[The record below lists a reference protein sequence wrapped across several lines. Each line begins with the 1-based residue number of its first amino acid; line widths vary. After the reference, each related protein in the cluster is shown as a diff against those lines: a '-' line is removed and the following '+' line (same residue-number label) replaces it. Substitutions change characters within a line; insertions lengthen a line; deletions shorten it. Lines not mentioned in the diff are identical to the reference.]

1 MRNPTATLL
10 LAPLI
15 AVIPLARP
23 ATPLAPA
30 APSALDDATSRE
42 LAAIREKVARA
53 TAKLG
58 EKAGLPEVPDKFQPI
73 PPDARWLTAAEAKHA
88 FAKAPAKLETL
99 RWWKIGLD
107 PTKLDHA
114 LREPA
119 SVVSCGVHA
128 QGAGLDGGERA
139 LALAREAADFLI
151 WAQTQG
157 GTGVFP
163 FPASTGKENDRA
175 FAAAAGFLKK
185 AAQAGKLD
193 EFVHNGWIVDDH
205 GDGGLQFDNGEAG
218 VALLEL
224 YEVSHAPSY
233 LESARK
239 AADWAFARPLSP
251 NWNYN
256 SFSVYLLAKFF
267 AVTHEAKYLTAAI
280 DKARV
285 GVIPGQLTD
294 GPRAGRW
301 LDAHN
306 ARPAYHY
313 IMMRALA
320 ELATVLPNESP
331 ERIEVMRALRLG
343 LRARNQDFLGVGAP
357 NEDKAMEVLVFV
369 NRRFAEEK
377 DFLRETLSV
386 ESLDALAK
394 LVSSQSLRGRDPL
407 GPREW
412 SLFLEYVATRATPES
427 PPKAAPDQT
436 SSVPAARRR

>member
-1 MRNPTATLL
+1 MKNPTTPLLVASLITL
-10 LAPLI
+10 I
-15 AVIPLARP
+15 
-23 ATPLAPA
+23 PLAPA
-30 APSALDDATSRE
+30 ATPPADTPPPALDDATGPE
-42 LAAIREKVARA
+42 LAAIREKVAQARA
-53 TAKLG
+53 RLG

-73 PPDARWLTAAEAKHA
+73 PSDGRWLTAEEAKHA
-88 FAKAPAKLETL
+88 FANVPAKLEKL

-128 QGAGLDGGERA
+128 QRAHLDGGERA
-139 LALAREAADFLI
+139 LALAREAADFLM
-151 WAQTQG
+151 WAQAQG

-163 FPASTGKENDRA
+163 FPAATGKENDRA

-193 EFVHNGWIVDDH
+193 EFVRHGWIVDDH

-224 YEVSHAPSY
+224 YEVTHDASY
-233 LESARK
+233 LASART
-239 AADWAFARPLSP
+239 AADWALARPLAI

-256 SFSVYLLAKFF
+256 SFSVYLLARTF
-267 AVTHEAKYLTAAI
+267 AVTHDAKYLAAAVQ
-280 DKARV
+280 KARV

-301 LDAHN
+301 LDPHN

-320 ELATVLPNESP
+320 ELAAVLPKDNP
-331 ERIEVMRALRLG
+331 DRIEVMRSLQLG
-343 LRARNQDFLGVGAP
+343 LRARNQDFLGAGAP

-369 NRRFAEEK
+369 NRRFADEPN
-377 DFLRETLSV
+377 FLRDSLSR
-386 ESLDALAK
+386 EALDALAK
-394 LVSSQSLRGRDPL
+394 LVSSQSLHGRDPL

-412 SLFLEYVATRATPES
+412 SLFLEYVVTR
-427 PPKAAPDQT
+427 D
-436 SSVPAARRR
+436 R